1 MSFNIAIDGPAGAGK
16 SSVAKNA
23 ARELGFIYV
32 DTGAMYRTIALYL
45 LREGID
51 PQDERMLA
59 KALGEIDVRI
69 SYEGGVQH
77 MLLNGEDVSDLIR
90 TPEISD
96 AASRISAIPAVRK
109 RLLDLQRTLA
119 SQEDVLMDG
128 RDIGT
133 MILPDAD
140 LKIFLTASVAER
152 ARRRYLEMKNKGQE
166 CILEEIR
173 KEIEERDYRDIHREI
188 SPLHKAEDAV
198 LLDTSDMDKEMVVKR
213 IVSLARERMNG
224 EKTNV

>member
-1 MSFNIAIDGPAGAGK
+1 
-16 SSVAKNA
+16 
-23 ARELGFIYV
+23 
-32 DTGAMYRTIALYL
+32 
-45 LREGID
+45 
-51 PQDERMLA
+51 
-59 KALGEIDVRI
+59 
-69 SYEGGVQH
+69 
-77 MLLNGEDVSDLIR
+77 
-90 TPEISD
+90 
-96 AASRISAIPAVRK
+96 
-109 RLLDLQRTLA
+109 
-119 SQEDVLMDG
+119 MDG

-152 ARRRYLEMKNKGQE
+152 ARRRYLEMKNTGQE

-224 EKTNV
+224 EQANV